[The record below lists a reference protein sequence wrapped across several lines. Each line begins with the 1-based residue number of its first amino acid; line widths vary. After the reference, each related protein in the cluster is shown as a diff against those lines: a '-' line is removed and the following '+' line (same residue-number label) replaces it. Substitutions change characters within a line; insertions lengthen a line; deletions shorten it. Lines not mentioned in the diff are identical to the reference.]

1 MKSGNMKNNA
11 MKDLKDLKD
20 YGAGGSFHKVVSSKL
35 FSSLAALFVILLFNV
50 FLNPGFLSVT
60 IVNGHLFGQLIDIL
74 NRAVPVMILAVGMT
88 LVIAT
93 GGTDLSCGALLALA
107 GATSISLIRG
117 GSTVLN
123 ADTAMPF
130 ALVIA
135 ITLGVTTL
143 CGLWNGFLVAKLGIQ
158 PIVATLIFM
167 TAGRG
172 IAQLITGARNL
183 TTGYAPFSVIG
194 QGWLLLLP
202 VPIFIAAGVCL
213 VVWYFTRRTAFG
225 LFVEAVGVNA
235 SAARYS
241 GINSSLVIM
250 TVYAISGFCA
260 GVAGLIYA
268 SGIMCAD
275 ANNAGLNYE
284 LDAILATVLGGTSM
298 TGGRFYLA
306 GSVIGSL
313 IIMALTKSIYA
324 FDVAPES
331 ALVVKALVVVI
342 VVLIQSPFF
351 KKRKFHEAG
360 EAGVS
365 AESGAV

>member
-1 MKSGNMKNNA
+1 MNGLIRK
-11 MKDLKDLKD
+11 LT
-20 YGAGGSFHKVVSSKL
+20 SSKF
-35 FSSLAALFVILLFNV
+35 FSALLALLLILIFNV
-50 FLNPGFLSVT
+50 FLNRGFLSITV
-60 IVNGHLFGQLIDIL
+60 VDGHLFGQLIDIL
-74 NRAVPVMILAVGMT
+74 NRSVPVMILATGMT

-107 GATSISLIRG
+107 GALSISLIRG
-117 GSTVLN
+117 SSTIVN
-123 ADTAMPF
+123 EYSAIPF
-130 ALVIA
+130 PLVII
-135 ITLGVTTL
+135 ITLAVTTL

-183 TTGYAPFSVIG
+183 TTNYAPYSVIG
-194 QGWLLLLP
+194 QGWLLMLP
-202 VPIFIAAGVCL
+202 VPIFIAAGVLL

-241 GINSSLVIM
+241 GINSSMILMI
-250 TVYAISGFCA
+250 VYAISGLCA

-298 TGGRFYLA
+298 MGGRFYLS
-306 GSVIGSL
+306 GSVIGAL

-331 ALVVKALVVVI
+331 ALVVKAFVVV
-342 VVLIQSPFF
+342 VVVMIQSPFF
-351 KKRKFHEAG
+351 KNWRASVRNRRAAVETVGVPGGG
-360 EAGVS
+360 EAR
-365 AESGAV
+365 

>member
-1 MKSGNMKNNA
+1 MNDIKETISKIT
-11 MKDLKDLKD
+11 
-20 YGAGGSFHKVVSSKL
+20 SSKI
-35 FSSLAALFVILLFNV
+35 FSSLLALLLILLVNV
-50 FLNPGFLSVT
+50 LLKPGFLRITV
-60 IVNGHLFGQLIDIL
+60 VEGRLFGELIDIL
-74 NRAVPVMILAVGMT
+74 NRSVPVMILAMGMT

-107 GATSISLIRG
+107 GAVSISLIRG
-117 GSTVLN
+117 DTAVQN
-123 ADTAMPF
+123 TDTAMALP
-130 ALVIA
+130 LVI
-135 ITLGVTTL
+135 ILTLVVTSL

-183 TTGYAPFSVIG
+183 TTNFAPYSVIG
-194 QGWLLLLP
+194 RGTFLFLP
-202 VPIFIAAGVCL
+202 VPIFIAAGL
-213 VVWYFTRRTAFG
+213 LLIIWYFTRRTAFG

-241 GINSSLVIM
+241 GINSSMIIM
-250 TVYAISGFCA
+250 AVYTISGLCA
-260 GVAGLIYA
+260 GVSGLIYA

-275 ANNAGLNYE
+275 ANNAGLYYE

-298 TGGRFYLA
+298 MGGKFYLG
-306 GSVIGSL
+306 GSVVGAL
-313 IIMALTKSIYA
+313 IIMAITKSIYR

-331 ALVVKALVVVI
+331 ALVVKAFVVVM

-351 KKRKFHEAG
+351 KNWRESVKNRAAVG
-360 EAGVS
+360 RVS
-365 AESGAV
+365 RV

>member
-1 MKSGNMKNNA
+1 
-11 MKDLKDLKD
+11 LI
-20 YGAGGSFHKVVSSKL
+20 
-35 FSSLAALFVILLFNV
+35 ALFVILLFNV
-50 FLNPGFLSVT
+50 FLNKGFLSIT

-74 NRAVPVMILAVGMT
+74 NRSVPVMILSIGMT

-107 GATSISLIRG
+107 GAISVSLIRG
-117 GSTVLN
+117 ESTLLN
-123 ADTAMPF
+123 AETAMPL
-130 ALVIA
+130 ALVIL
-135 ITLGVTTL
+135 ITLAVTSL

-183 TTGYAPFSVIG
+183 TTSYAPYSVIG

-202 VPIFIAAGVCL
+202 VPIFIAAGACL
-213 VVWYFTRRTAFG
+213 VVWFFTRRTAFG
-225 LFVEAVGVNA
+225 LFIEAVGINA
-235 SAARYS
+235 SASRYS
-241 GINSSLVIM
+241 GINSSLIIM
-250 TVYAISGFCA
+250 IVYAISGLCA

-275 ANNAGLNYE
+275 ASNAGLNYE
-284 LDAILATVLGGTSM
+284 LDAILATVLGGTSL
-298 TGGRFYLA
+298 TGGRFYLG
-306 GSVIGSL
+306 GSIIGSL

-331 ALVVKALVVVI
+331 ALVVKAFVVVI
-342 VVLIQSPFF
+342 VVMIQSPFF
-351 KKRKFHEAG
+351 KTWRASLRTKGDA
-360 EAGVS
+360 AVS
-365 AESGAV
+365 AGTTRQG